1 MRMTLKELTQ
11 ESILCR
17 DNGVELGD
25 TIDIWHFD
33 KDSKESPDE
42 DFDVYLSKDDAI
54 TLAGIIKSA
63 IVIGL
68 DINPDDPIAG
78 LQDAYQSY
86 KFFLQKLEATP
97 Q

>member
-1 MRMTLKELTQ
+1 MRKTLKELTQ
-11 ESILCR
+11 ENISLD
-17 DNGVELGD
+17 DNLIDIGD
-25 TIDIWHFD
+25 TITIWHFEE
-33 KDSKESPDE
+33 SEKEEPGADL
-42 DFDVYLSKDDAI
+42 DVYLSKDDAI

-63 IVIGL
+63 IAIGL

-97 Q
+97 A